1 MTFKDPV
8 KLPLF
13 LPSDDNEFSADY
25 AGVPDDSIPF
35 EPSNNDD
42 DDFVLDNSIFDIQPS
57 PFADEDDK
65 AAEDEGVPLESQPT
79 KATMKPWLRSPSLLS
94 STPPARRLALKETS
108 VAVSNRKTQEPAIPI
123 KVPEPTQADPFAD
136 DLAELEAW
144 LHSSAV
150 ELVDHVD

>member
-8 KLPLF
+8 KAPLF
-13 LPSDDNEFSADY
+13 LPSDDNELSEDY
-25 AGVPDDSIPF
+25 AEVPDDSVPF
-35 EPSNNDD
+35 EPCNNDD
-42 DDFVLDNSIFDIQPS
+42 DDFVLDDSIFDIQPS

-65 AAEDEGVPLESQPT
+65 ATEDEGVPLESQPT

-94 STPPARRLALKETS
+94 SAPPTRRPALKETS
-108 VAVSNRKTQEPAIPI
+108 TAVPDRKTQEPAVPI